1 MKQLFNNIYSFLKK
15 YLCYISVAI
24 SLITF
29 FIPIQITIRKTILG
43 IDMVL
48 LYKTDGWWGFGA
60 PIAFFITAI
69 FLAIT
74 IYYMVILIKHFLKSK
89 KDSSILEISKQK
101 RILFFGFTFS
111 IVYFSF
117 SILINSLC
125 SDFLKPWTLSF
136 IPLILQIPLFITYLL
151 NKQNYII
158 EKPDNLVEKPENN
171 KEEKAGKNI
180 DSVALTTSKTT
191 ISKLKKETKFW
202 WKIYLLLPK
211 IAFFAIIGLFFV
223 WGILDP
229 VLFHAESYRG
239 WEAPYGIMGI
249 DSWFL
254 CWFIW
259 QIIGFISATLMYAI
273 IKIHTSPIVLHVLSL
288 EEKEKS

>member
-1 MKQLFNNIYSFLKK
+1 MKQLFNNIYSFLKR

-29 FIPIQITIRKTILG
+29 FIPIQITTRKTILG

-48 LYKTDGWWGFGA
+48 LYKTEGWWDIGA

-89 KDSSILEISKQK
+89 KESSILEISKQK

-111 IVYFSF
+111 IVYFLF

-125 SDFLKPWTLSF
+125 SDSWEPRTLSF
-136 IPLILQIPLFITYLL
+136 IPLILQIPIFITYIL
-151 NKQNYII
+151 NRQNYSI
-158 EKPDNLVEKPENN
+158 EKTDIAKEKTICENAN
-171 KEEKAGKNI
+171 SV
-180 DSVALTTSKTT
+180 DSTTSKTT

-211 IAFFAIIGLFFV
+211 ITFFAIIGLFFV

-229 VLFHAESYRG
+229 ILFHAKYFGG
-239 WEAPYGIMGI
+239 WKAPYGIMEL

-273 IKIHTSPIVLHVLSL
+273 IKIHTSPIVLHILSL

>member
-1 MKQLFNNIYSFLKK
+1 MKQLFDNIYSFLKK
-15 YLCYISVAI
+15 YLCYVSVAI

-29 FIPIQITIRKTILG
+29 FIPIQITTRKTILG

-48 LYKTDGWWGFGA
+48 LYKTEGWWDLGA

-89 KDSSILEISKQK
+89 KDLPALEISKQR
-101 RILFFGFTFS
+101 RILFFGFIFS
-111 IVYFSF
+111 IAYFLFSF
-117 SILINSLC
+117 LTIC
-125 SDFLKPWTLSF
+125 FCDDYWEPWTLSF
-136 IPLILQIPLFITYLL
+136 IPLILQIPIFITYIL
-151 NKQNYII
+151 NRQNYSI
-158 EKPDNLVEKPENN
+158 EKTDIAKEKTICEN
-171 KEEKAGKNI
+171 A
-180 DSVALTTSKTT
+180 DSVDSTTSKTT
-191 ISKLKKETKFW
+191 INKLKKETKFW

-211 IAFFAIIGLFFV
+211 ITFFAIIGLFFV

-229 VLFHAESYRG
+229 ILFHAKSYWG
-239 WEAPYGIMGI
+239 WEGPYGIMGI

-259 QIIGFISATLMYAI
+259 QIIGFIFATLMYAI
-273 IKIHTSPIVLHVLSL
+273 IKIHTCPIILHVLSL